1 MFMGIVPY
9 VASVN
14 AAARASISVN
24 ASVFILLVLKYL
36 SDEFFNI
43 SLVLPVGNELIR
55 LGYDLIRV
63 TTVGL
68 NPLST
73 SLSKSLLSRYNCV
86 SLIYSR
92 DRVDITNSVVSVG

>member
-1 MFMGIVPY
+1 MV
-9 VASVN
+9 SVN
-14 AAARASISVN
+14 DAVRASISAN
-24 ASVFILLVLKYL
+24 ASVFMLLVLKYL

-86 SLIYSR
+86 LLIYSR
-92 DRVDITNSVVSVG
+92 DGVDITNSVVGIG